1 MERLI
6 LEIGKIIRFGYL
18 QQNAFNPVDA
28 SCSLKKQFLMMKA
41 IYDFYN
47 ILKSAIENELI
58 SADEI
63 EKLPQVERIIRLK
76 EVEESKVEE
85 EINSILNSLKE
96 ELSQKEK
103 AA

>member
-1 MERLI
+1 
-6 LEIGKIIRFGYL
+6 
-18 QQNAFNPVDA
+18 
-28 SCSLKKQFLMMKA
+28 MMKA